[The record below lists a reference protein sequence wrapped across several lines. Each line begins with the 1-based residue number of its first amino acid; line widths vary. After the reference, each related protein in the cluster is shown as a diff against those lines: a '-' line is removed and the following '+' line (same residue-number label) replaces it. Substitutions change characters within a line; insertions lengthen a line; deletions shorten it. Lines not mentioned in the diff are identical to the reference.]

1 MLNLRVLRT
10 VCRLKIQ
17 MCSLSFVAEG
27 SAFCCRSE
35 KGQAGMEKEV
45 SKEKPRFKTEKLKG
59 LFLALL
65 FHNIICSVMGG
76 KSADA

>member
-1 MLNLRVLRT
+1 M
-10 VCRLKIQ
+10 CRLKIQ
-17 MCSLSFVAEG
+17 IYCLFFVAGG
-27 SAFCCRSE
+27 SIFFWKSE
-35 KGQAGMEKEV
+35 KEEVGMEKEV
-45 SKEKPRFKTEKLKG
+45 SEEKPCFQREKLKG